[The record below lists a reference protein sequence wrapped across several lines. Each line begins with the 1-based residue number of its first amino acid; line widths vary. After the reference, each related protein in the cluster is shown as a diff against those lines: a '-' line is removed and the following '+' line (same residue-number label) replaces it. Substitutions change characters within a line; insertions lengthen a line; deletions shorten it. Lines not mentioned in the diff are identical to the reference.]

1 MAYVSTY
8 LNFNGNTEA
17 AFLFYESVFKTEFI
31 TGRMMRFSDMPPIE
45 GAPPASEE
53 TKNMVM
59 HVALPI
65 LNGHMLQ
72 GTDAPESMGFQLV
85 SGNNVYISLSPDS
98 QEEADQLF
106 NALVEG
112 GKIEMPLQQTFWGA
126 YFGSLT
132 DQFGIR
138 WMVNYNTQY

>member
-17 AFLFYESVFKTEFI
+17 AFLFYQSVFKTEFV
-31 TGRMMRFSDMPPIE
+31 TGRMMRFSDMPSME
-45 GAPPASEE
+45 GAPPVSEE

-59 HVALPI
+59 HVSLPI
-65 LNGHMLQ
+65 LNGHLLQ
-72 GTDAPESMGFQLV
+72 GTDAPESLGFQLV

-106 NALVEG
+106 NALAEG

>member
-1 MAYVSTY
+1 
-8 LNFNGNTEA
+8 
-17 AFLFYESVFKTEFI
+17 
-31 TGRMMRFSDMPPIE
+31 
-45 GAPPASEE
+45 
-53 TKNMVM
+53 MVM
-59 HVALPI
+59 HVSLPI

-106 NALVEG
+106 NALAEG